1 MGVSALGVILNALTA
16 LEFGIKNAIL
26 TTILR
31 NWYQGQSALQLLL
44 IDTQLSMDQLWG
56 DMPEVGEAWCW
67 GTKSLQVVQL
77 VKSYTAVAA

>member
-26 TTILR
+26 TTILP
-31 NWYQGQSALQLLL
+31 NWYQGQFALQL
-44 IDTQLSMDQLWG
+44 DTQLSMEQYWG

-77 VKSYTAVAA
+77 AKSYTAVAA